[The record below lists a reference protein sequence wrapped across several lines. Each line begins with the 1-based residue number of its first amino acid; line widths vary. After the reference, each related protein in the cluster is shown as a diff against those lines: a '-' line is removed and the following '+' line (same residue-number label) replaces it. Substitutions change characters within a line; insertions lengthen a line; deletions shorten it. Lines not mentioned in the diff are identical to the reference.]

1 MRIKKLLSLLLVVAL
16 VFGLVACGNADKTE
30 TPADDTTETE
40 DNDSKTT
47 DEGEDSASSEED
59 SGDGDIGGKLT
70 ITWRDDGQGEEG
82 DLWKWMENTYENWE
96 HKDKVELDIAPI
108 TASEGDY
115 FAKIALSLA
124 SKETAPDIVTEDT
137 FMLPTDAAAGYLLP
151 LDDRLAEWDDWNDG
165 LFFDSMKIGV
175 TGSDGKIYGIPYST
189 DTRGLWYNKEI
200 FKKAGLPED
209 WQPKDWDEVLD
220 AARAI
225 KENVPDVVPIWM
237 NSGKA
242 TGEATSMQTYEMLLY
257 GTGERLMNEDQ
268 TKYIVKSQGILD
280 TLNFIQTVYK
290 EELGPPLED
299 VLTGQGSNNSARV
312 YMPEGRLGISLDGNW
327 IIGNYLEEGAS
338 PWPEYSEVLGLA
350 AMPTQNGQEPGTI
363 TLAGG
368 WALSIPKNSDNH
380 DAAFSFITTAMSGEP
395 LKCRTKLSGNLT
407 THKEAAKL
415 PEYAERPFVDIA
427 TKFLETADFRP
438 KDDQYPQ
445 VSTQIQIMV
454 ESVVTGTDP
463 EKAMETYAEN
473 VKNIVGADKVMTLE

>member
-1 MRIKKLLSLLLVVAL
+1 MRTKKLLSFLLVVAMI
-16 VFGLVACGNADKTE
+16 FGLVACGDANKNENGA
-30 TPADDTTETE
+30 
-40 DNDSKTT
+40 NNSKTT
-47 DEGEDSASSEED
+47 DKLAEDLTSSK
-59 SGDGDIGGKLT
+59 GDNDDEIGGKLT
-70 ITWRDDGQGEEG
+70 ITWRDDGQGENS
-82 DLWKWMENTYENWE
+82 DLWKWMEETYEKWE
-96 HKDKVELDIAPI
+96 HKDNVELDIAPI

-137 FMLPTDAAAGYLLP
+137 FMLPTDAAAGYLLA
-151 LDDRLAEWDDWNDG
+151 LDDRLTEWDDWNNG
-165 LFFDSMKIGV
+165 SFFDSMKIGV
-175 TGSDGKIYGIPYST
+175 TGSDGKVYGIPYST

-200 FKKAGLPED
+200 FKKAGLSED
-209 WQPKDWDEVLD
+209 WQPKNWDDILD
-220 AARAI
+220 TARGI
-225 KENVPDVVPIWM
+225 KQNIPDVVPFWM

-280 TLNFIQTVYK
+280 TLKFIQTVYK
-290 EELGPPLED
+290 EGLGPSLED

-312 YMPEGRLGISLDGNW
+312 YMPQGKLGISLDGNW
-327 IIGNYLEEGAS
+327 IIGNYLETGAS
-338 PWPEYSEVLGLA
+338 PWAEYSEVLGLA
-350 AMPTQNGQEPGTI
+350 AMPTQYGQEPGTI

-395 LKCRTKLSGNLT
+395 LKYHTKLSGNLT
-407 THKEAAKL
+407 TNKEAAKT
-415 PEYAERPFVDIA
+415 PEYAERPFIDIA
-427 TKFLETADFRP
+427 TQFLETADFRP

-454 ESVVTGTDP
+454 ESVVTGMDP